1 MDNSVR
7 YTLAGSLHDERLP
20 ATPRLWAKVH
30 AYLGH
35 PIPLA
40 ALLRRPWVHLR
51 HPPPTP
57 SDMPSTQGATVL
69 PFRRRQAPTH
79 LSTQERNHD

>member
-7 YTLAGSLHDERLP
+7 RTHAGPLHDEHLT

-51 HPPPTP
+51 HALPAPG
-57 SDMPSTQGATVL
+57 DMPSSEGATVL
-69 PFRRRQAPTH
+69 PFRCRQASTRSH
-79 LSTQERNHD
+79 TQERNHD